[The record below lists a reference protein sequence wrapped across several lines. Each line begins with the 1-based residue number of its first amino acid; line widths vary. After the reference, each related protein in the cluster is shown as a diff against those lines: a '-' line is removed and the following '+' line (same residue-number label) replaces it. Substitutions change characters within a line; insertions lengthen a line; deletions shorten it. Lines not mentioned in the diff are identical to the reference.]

1 MLNVYHVPESHVPQ
15 SHVPESQSH
24 VHVHV
29 HVPVPLLVTA
39 VDQHDLETK
48 ITIIVI
54 YYILNKISRF

>member
-29 HVPVPLLVTA
+29 PVSLLVTA

-48 ITIIVI
+48 ITIIVF
-54 YYILNKISRF
+54 YYIFNKISRF